1 MEEPALQYDHVSASL
16 PDGQQLVDL
25 SCIVRRG
32 EMVAFVGANGSGKN
46 LALKL
51 GAGIERSDAGTVR
64 VLGQDPLP
72 ASERKFLALRRR
84 IGMVFERPALISNMT
99 VFNNVVL
106 PLRYHTDLSDSEIED
121 RVTIALREWSIEALH
136 DRFPAELTLGDG
148 RLAAMAR
155 ASILNP
161 EILFIDE
168 MLFGFDAAGLSR
180 LQALLV
186 QSRQKRG
193 MTIVAAVNAPTR
205 LFALM
210 DRLLFFRD
218 GRLVADSTPA
228 EAGKIKEPMIQELLF
243 R

>member
-1 MEEPALQYDHVSASL
+1 
-16 PDGQQLVDL
+16 
-25 SCIVRRG
+25 
-32 EMVAFVGANGSGKN
+32 
-46 LALKL
+46 
-51 GAGIERSDAGTVR
+51 VR

-72 ASERKFLALRRR
+72 ASERQYITLRRR
-84 IGMVFERPALISNMT
+84 IGVVFERPALISNMT

-106 PLRYHTDLSDSEIED
+106 PFRYHTDLSDGEIED
-121 RVTIALREWSIEALH
+121 RVMIALREWGIEALH
-136 DRFPAELTLGDG
+136 DRFPAELTVGDG

-168 MLFGFDAAGLSR
+168 MLFGLDAEGLGR
-180 LQALLV
+180 LQGLIEQTRL
-186 QSRQKRG
+186 KRG

-210 DRLLFFRD
+210 DRLVFFHE

-228 EAGKIKEPMIQELLF
+228 EAGKIKEPVVQKLF
-243 R
+243 L